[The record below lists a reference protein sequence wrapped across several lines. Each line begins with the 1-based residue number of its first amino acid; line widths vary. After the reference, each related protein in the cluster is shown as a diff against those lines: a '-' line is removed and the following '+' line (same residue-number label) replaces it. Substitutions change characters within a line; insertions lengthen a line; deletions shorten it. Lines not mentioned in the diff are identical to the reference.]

1 MTLDVLLRSF
11 YYKIIFRK
19 DGNKYEISD
28 ETGCIKPCGR
38 EMTQR
43 LIQAALSIEPCGE
56 FGDLQTGYMNV
67 ESIKK
72 IRNTINTIE

>member
-1 MTLDVLLRSF
+1 MVRSMNYQEF
-11 YYKIIFRK
+11 LQAYNAVF
-19 DGNKYEISD
+19 D

-43 LIQAALSIEPCGE
+43 LISAALAIEPCGK

-67 ESIKK
+67 EAIKK
-72 IRNTINTIE
+72 IRNTIE